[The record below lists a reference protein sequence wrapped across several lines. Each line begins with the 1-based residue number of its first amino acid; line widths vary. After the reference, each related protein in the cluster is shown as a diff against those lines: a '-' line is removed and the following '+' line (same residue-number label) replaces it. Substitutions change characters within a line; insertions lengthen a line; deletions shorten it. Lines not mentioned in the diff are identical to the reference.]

1 MTYFIIIIN
10 YQLSLRIL
18 KAFDVNDK
26 RSLTNKKNILFSV
39 SRPTR
44 ATLIFFTHN
53 TTLLS
58 AGLSLEPVLTGHTVG
73 TLLAIILG
81 RESFMYNQGY
91 DVKTVR
97 MR

>member
-53 TTLLS
+53 TTLS